1 MKRAA
6 MLGMFCLLAM
16 YGCGR
21 PQSLG
26 QKEIPLPKQPPP
38 PPPRVEVPLNQ
49 PLRELSRKEIREAFA
64 SSDPLIRANAIEA
77 AQDTFTPAE
86 AQDMVAAGLKDQ
98 EAIVRFA
105 SAMAVGEMP
114 LRPLGN
120 LLWGMI
126 YDDSPKV
133 RIGVRFALHK
143 LGDTRLSHD
152 FEKTALDP
160 DPRVREDTAF
170 ALGLLG
176 EKSGIKVL
184 QHMQSDPD
192 GGVRIA
198 VAEAM
203 WRLGDER
210 GLEVLEA
217 GSVSQ
222 FLDDRMLSIMGLAG
236 PKDQRVEEVLR
247 ARLTDDYI
255 EIPLV
260 AARAMGQ
267 LGLDD
272 GYTVAMNSLHSTD
285 PRQRYLAAL
294 ALGAIGRSDAQ
305 TALAPLLKDADARV
319 RLAAATALLQIKPPA

>member
-6 MLGMFCLLAM
+6 MLCTFFLLAV
-16 YGCGR
+16 YGCR
-21 PQSLG
+21 SKPLG
-26 QKEIPLPKQPPP
+26 EKELPLPKPPPP
-38 PPPRVEVPLNQ
+38 PPPRHDEPLNE
-49 PLRELSRKEIREAFA
+49 PLRELSRKEIRDAFA

-77 AQDTFTPAE
+77 AQDTFTPDQAKE
-86 AQDMVAAGLKDQ
+86 MVTAGLKDQ
-98 EAIVRFA
+98 EPIVRFA
-105 SAMAVGEMP
+105 AAMAAGKLQLRELHDP
-114 LRPLGN
+114 L
-120 LLWGMI
+120 WAMI

-133 RIGVRFALHK
+133 RIGVRYALHM
-143 LGDTRLSHD
+143 LGDKRMSHD
-152 FEKTALDP
+152 LEKFAQDP

-170 ALGLLG
+170 VLGLLG
-176 EKSGIKVL
+176 EKSGINIL
-184 QHMQSDPD
+184 RHMTNDPD
-192 GGVRIA
+192 AGVRIA

-236 PKDQRVEEVLR
+236 PKDQRVEEAIR
-247 ARLTDDYI
+247 ARLTDDYV
-255 EIPLV
+255 EVPLV

-272 GYTVAMNSLHSTD
+272 GYTVAMNSLHSAD

-305 TALAPLLKDADARV
+305 EALAPLLKDTDQRV
-319 RLAAATALLQIKPPA
+319 RLAAATALLQIKSPT